1 MNVKFKIV
9 LLSIIVLQIVSLVV
23 FVIYQENLKG
33 SGTKIVL
40 QTTPIDPRDLLRGEY
55 VDLRYEISDV
65 TVENVSCY
73 RLCLGYDLEDSSNRP
88 RSRKDFLSSAY
99 GETIYI
105 LLTKEPYRDETQAN
119 LLDSSWYVYDISE
132 SNSFDNK
139 PEEIE
144 SVVVKGRIEEIEE
157 VFTEIDSLIRITV
170 DYGIEQYFL
179 EEGKGLIVENADDV
193 KVEVTIASNGKAF
206 ITDLI
211 VDGTCL
217 NQSVSH

>member
-23 FVIYQENLKG
+23 FVIYQEYLKG

-40 QTTPIDPRDLLRGEY
+40 QTIPIDPRDLLRGEY

-139 PEEIE
+139 PGEIE

-179 EEGKGLIVENADDV
+179 EEGKGVMVENADDV
-193 KVEVTIASNGKAF
+193 KVEVTIANNGKAF

-211 VDGTCL
+211 VDGTYL

>member
-40 QTTPIDPRDLLRGEY
+40 QTIPIDPRDLLRGEY

-88 RSRKDFLSSAY
+88 RSRKDFLSSVH

-139 PEEIE
+139 PVEIE

-179 EEGKGLIVENADDV
+179 EEGKGVMVENADDV
-193 KVEVTIASNGKAF
+193 KVEVTIANNGKAF

-211 VDGTCL
+211 VDDTYL

>member
-40 QTTPIDPRDLLRGEY
+40 QTIPIDPRDLLRGEY

-139 PEEIE
+139 PVEIE

-179 EEGKGLIVENADDV
+179 EEGKGVMVENADDV
-193 KVEVTIASNGKAF
+193 KVEVTIANNGKAF

-211 VDGTCL
+211 VDGTYL

>member
-1 MNVKFKIV
+1 MKARFKIALV
-9 LLSIIVLQIVSLVV
+9 SIIILQIVSLVV

-33 SGTKIVL
+33 TGTKIVL
-40 QTTPIDPRDLLRGEY
+40 QTIPIDPRDLLRGEY

-119 LLDSSWYVYDISE
+119 LVDSSWYV
-132 SNSFDNK
+132 
-139 PEEIE
+139 
-144 SVVVKGRIEEIEE
+144 
-157 VFTEIDSLIRITV
+157 
-170 DYGIEQYFL
+170 
-179 EEGKGLIVENADDV
+179 
-193 KVEVTIASNGKAF
+193 
-206 ITDLI
+206 
-211 VDGTCL
+211 
-217 NQSVSH
+217 